1 LFLLFLT
8 IHIPHPAT
16 SGQST
21 YGFAI
26 IGDLL
31 SISIKGIDIFI
42 HKRYSSFHKR
52 LLKNKKGKPKMQLS
66 QTQTEPVTVNEL
78 ITWARE
84 IDTNDLRS
92 FVDRRTNLLGEMD
105 DDDFELAS
113 V

>member
-1 LFLLFLT
+1 
-8 IHIPHPAT
+8 
-16 SGQST
+16 
-21 YGFAI
+21 
-26 IGDLL
+26 
-31 SISIKGIDIFI
+31 
-42 HKRYSSFHKR
+42 
-52 LLKNKKGKPKMQLS
+52 MQLS